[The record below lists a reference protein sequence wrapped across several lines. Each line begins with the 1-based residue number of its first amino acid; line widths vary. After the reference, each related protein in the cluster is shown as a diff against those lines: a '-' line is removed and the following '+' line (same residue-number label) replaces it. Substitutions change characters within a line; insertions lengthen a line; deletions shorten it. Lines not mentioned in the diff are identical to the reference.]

1 MQTSVINTSKGEH
14 KSDEFLKINPQ
25 GTVPAVTDDDFVMN
39 ESRAI
44 MCYLVS
50 AKSPNNSLYPTDD
63 LKARFII
70 DQRLFYDASTLMPA
84 LAGAIVRF

>member
-1 MQTSVINTSKGEH
+1 M
-14 KSDEFLKINPQ
+14 KINPQ
-25 GTVPAVTDDDFVMN
+25 GTVPAVIDDDFVMN

-44 MCYLVS
+44 MCYLVN
-50 AKSPNNSLYPTDD
+50 AKRPESSLYPLED

-84 LAGAIVRF
+84 LAGAIVKFELKLI